1 MNGDN
6 QLKAVIADIKS
17 IVIFFDDL
25 QKDLSKFIFEE
36 AMQKIEMLN
45 ATILYLNAYILGN
58 SNQRD

>member
-45 ATILYLNAYILGN
+45 ATILYLNAYILSN